1 MIHENSL
8 CLRRYSRTYQPGTG
22 NQMCIR
28 DSSEIYDTNTKAELD
43 EMKEE
48 AGDDEK
54 KLDEY
59 YTALGEAQMAQWRN
73 KAISDPYEP
82 GSVFKLI
89 TASAALETGTVTGS
103 TPFYCPGYI
112 EVAGNRISCWK
123 IGGHGAIDFVGAIKG
138 SCNPAFIMTRCV

>member
-1 MIHENSL
+1 MSKMNVK
-8 CLRRYSRTYQPGTG
+8 TG
-22 NQMCIR
+22 EIR
-28 DSSEIYDTNTKAELD
+28 GMSTKPDLDPNNPSEIYDTNTKAELD

-89 TASAALETGTVTGS
+89 TASAAL
-103 TPFYCPGYI
+103 
-112 EVAGNRISCWK
+112 
-123 IGGHGAIDFVGAIKG
+123 
-138 SCNPAFIMTRCV
+138 